1 MIQGQGTGR
10 LITGRYELS
19 TLIGQGGMGQVWTA
33 YDQRLDRRVAV
44 KLLRPD
50 KVAGQ
55 EADELRRR
63 FVRECRVTAQVDH
76 PGLVTVH
83 DAGSEGEELF
93 LVMQYV
99 DGADLADHLAEHDPY
114 PWQWTVS
121 VAAQLCAV
129 LSAVHAVPIIHR
141 DLKPRNVMVKQD
153 GTVTVLDLG
162 VASVM
167 DTDTTRLTHTGSPIG
182 SPAYMAPEQAMGG
195 AVGPYTDL
203 YALGVLIHEL
213 LSGNVPFTGSTAL
226 GVLHRHLYEPPV
238 PVRRLRPEVPENLEA
253 LVLRLLSKDPQHRPS
268 SAQET
273 YEQLLPLLPARGMP
287 TGSPLDPT
295 RPFLRPH
302 APWPDRAR
310 IPAPQPSAAP
320 DPAPAADKPDVAGAV
335 DEVKRLLGE
344 GRITQA
350 VDILGAILPA
360 AAAQHGEHSP
370 VVRTLRKQYAATLMD
385 DGQYRRAL
393 PELRR
398 LADERATEAGQADT
412 QALRFR
418 YDSAQCLEQLGEPAA
433 ALAEYRS
440 LLPYY
445 ENQYVGG
452 DPELSLDV
460 RRRIGHLL
468 LALGD
473 RGAAHETLGRLL
485 LDVERLRGRAIR
497 WRARSGARCS
507 GWGRCAADT
516 GGRSWPWWDKRCDGR
531 CPAPRVGRWW
541 LGPGTTVPE
550 VGVNRWSNG
559 WPRAGPLPTIDHRK
573 TLCTA
578 AQSPREAHLHR
589 RRRTA
594 LLLSAAITA
603 AAPLLTACGSDAHP
617 GAAAVVGAD
626 RITVAQLENRVNEV
640 RAAQRAAITDAD
652 QYQQVVAQSGALTR
666 NTLNGMVLEK
676 VLDQALD
683 DAGVTVTRKEVQQY
697 RSDLEKEAGGAEALE
712 AAYLQRYSVAPEQLE
727 ESLSSDVE
735 VQKLST
741 ALGADLN
748 TQEGGTVFWQA
759 LSEASEKLDV
769 DLNPRYGSWG
779 VDPTSGRVGLL
790 DAKTP
795 WLKDV
800 TAAGTPE
807 SA

>member
-1 MIQGQGTGR
+1 VTAAEGR
-10 LITGRYELS
+10 VVASRYALS

-93 LVMQYV
+93 LVMQYI
-99 DGADLADHLAEHDPY
+99 DGADLSDHLAEHNPY
-114 PWQWTVS
+114 PWQWAVS

-129 LSAVHAVPIIHR
+129 LSAVHAVPIVHR

-167 DTDTTRLTHTGSPIG
+167 DADTTRLTHTGTPIG

-203 YALGVLIHEL
+203 YALGVLLHEL
-213 LSGNVPFTGSTAL
+213 LSGDVPFSGSTAL

-238 PVRRLRPEVPENLEA
+238 PVRRIRPEVPESLET
-253 LVLRLLSKDPQHRPS
+253 LVLHLLAKDPQHRPG
-268 SAQET
+268 SAQEV
-273 YEQLLPLLPARGMP
+273 YERLALLLPARGMP
-287 TGSPLDPT
+287 SGAPLDPT

-310 IPAPQPSAAP
+310 TPAPQPAP
-320 DPAPAADKPDVAGAV
+320 LAPTPAEKPDVAAAV

-350 VDILGAILPA
+350 VDILGAILPTA
-360 AAAQHGEHSP
+360 AEQHGPQSP

-398 LADERATEAGQADT
+398 LADERAAEAGPSDPQS
-412 QALRFR
+412 LRYR
-418 YDSAQCLEQLGEPAA
+418 YDAAQCLESLGDPVA
-433 ALAEYRS
+433 ALAEYRA

-445 ENQYVGG
+445 ENQYVAG
-452 DPELSLDV
+452 DPELAHEV

-473 RGAAHETLGRLL
+473 RGAAHDTLARLL
-485 LDVERLRGRAIR
+485 GDVERRHGPGHPL
-497 WRARSGARCS
+497 
-507 GWGRCAADT
+507 AADIRRT
-516 GGRSWPWWDKRCDGR
+516 LQ
-531 CPAPRVGRWW
+531 W
-541 LGPGTTVPE
+541 LG
-550 VGVNRWSNG
+550 
-559 WPRAGPLPTIDHRK
+559 
-573 TLCTA
+573 
-578 AQSPREAHLHR
+578 Q
-589 RRRTA
+589 
-594 LLLSAAITA
+594 
-603 AAPLLTACGSDAHP
+603 
-617 GAAAVVGAD
+617 
-626 RITVAQLENRVNEV
+626 V
-640 RAAQRAAITDAD
+640 R
-652 QYQQVVAQSGALTR
+652 G
-666 NTLNGMVLEK
+666 
-676 VLDQALD
+676 
-683 DAGVTVTRKEVQQY
+683 
-697 RSDLEKEAGGAEALE
+697 
-712 AAYLQRYSVAPEQLE
+712 
-727 ESLSSDVE
+727 
-735 VQKLST
+735 
-741 ALGADLN
+741 
-748 TQEGGTVFWQA
+748 
-759 LSEASEKLDV
+759 
-769 DLNPRYGSWG
+769 
-779 VDPTSGRVGLL
+779 
-790 DAKTP
+790 
-795 WLKDV
+795 
-800 TAAGTPE
+800 
-807 SA
+807 

>member
-1 MIQGQGTGR
+1 M
-10 LITGRYELS
+10 
-19 TLIGQGGMGQVWTA
+19 LIGQGGMGQVWTA

-50 KVAGQ
+50 RVAGQ

-83 DAGSEGEELF
+83 DAGSEGEELY

-99 DGADLADHLAEHDPY
+99 DGADLSDHLAEHEPY
-114 PWQWTVS
+114 PWQWTVA

-203 YALGVLIHEL
+203 YALGVLMHEL
-213 LSGNVPFTGSTAL
+213 LSGDVPFTGTTAL

-238 PVRRLRPEVPENLEA
+238 PVRRLRPEVPEALES
-253 LVLRLLSKDPQHRPS
+253 LVLRLLAKDPQHRPA

-273 YEQLLPLLPARGMP
+273 YEQLLPLLPARGTP

-310 IPAPQPSAAP
+310 TPAPQPQAP
-320 DPAPAADKPDVAGAV
+320 SAPAAGKPDVAGAV

-350 VDILGAILPA
+350 VDVLGAILPV

-398 LADERATEAGQADT
+398 LADERASETGKADP
-412 QALRFR
+412 QSLRFR
-418 YDSAQCLEQLGEPAA
+418 YDIAQCLEQLGEPSA
-433 ALAEYRS
+433 ALAEYRA

-445 ENQYVGG
+445 ENQYVAG
-452 DPELSLDV
+452 DPELAHDV
-460 RRRIGHLL
+460 RRRVGHLL

-473 RGAAHETLGRLL
+473 RAAAHDTLVRLL
-485 LDVERLRGRAIR
+485 HDVERLRGTGHPLASDIR
-497 WRARSGARCS
+497 R
-507 GWGRCAADT
+507 T
-516 GGRSWPWWDKRCDGR
+516 LQ
-531 CPAPRVGRWW
+531 W
-541 LGPGTTVPE
+541 LG
-550 VGVNRWSNG
+550 
-559 WPRAGPLPTIDHRK
+559 
-573 TLCTA
+573 
-578 AQSPREAHLHR
+578 
-589 RRRTA
+589 
-594 LLLSAAITA
+594 
-603 AAPLLTACGSDAHP
+603 
-617 GAAAVVGAD
+617 
-626 RITVAQLENRVNEV
+626 RV
-640 RAAQRAAITDAD
+640 R
-652 QYQQVVAQSGALTR
+652 G
-666 NTLNGMVLEK
+666 
-676 VLDQALD
+676 
-683 DAGVTVTRKEVQQY
+683 
-697 RSDLEKEAGGAEALE
+697 
-712 AAYLQRYSVAPEQLE
+712 
-727 ESLSSDVE
+727 
-735 VQKLST
+735 
-741 ALGADLN
+741 
-748 TQEGGTVFWQA
+748 
-759 LSEASEKLDV
+759 
-769 DLNPRYGSWG
+769 
-779 VDPTSGRVGLL
+779 
-790 DAKTP
+790 
-795 WLKDV
+795 
-800 TAAGTPE
+800 
-807 SA
+807 